1 MSDTNYPL
9 MADGGP
15 DDLPRTLRR
24 ERDAREREARE
35 RLAKEREAAL
45 AAQAAA
51 SPRAQ
56 PQMPTPGMA
65 GDAAAGGHGMG
76 GGGMGSAGMGGP
88 SMADPFVVTDQ
99 DFAHAAPLP
108 SVVRRFD
115 VPFLHL
121 VGFFLKAVLA
131 MVPALIVL
139 GLILWGI
146 GQFLQTFFPH
156 LVKMQI
162 LIWFPN

>member
-9 MADGGP
+9 AADGGP

-35 RLAKEREAAL
+35 RQAKEREAY

-51 SPRAQ
+51 TQAQ
-56 PQMPTPGMA
+56 QAQMHTGQLNAGQMNTGQMNTGM
-65 GDAAAGGHGMG
+65 GHG
-76 GGGMGSAGMGGP
+76 AG
-88 SMADPFVVTDQ
+88 MADPYFVADSSY
-99 DFAHAAPLP
+99 AAQAEPLP
-108 SVVRRFD
+108 AVVRRLD
-115 VPFLHL
+115 VPFGQL
-121 VGFFLKAVLA
+121 VVFFLKAVFA
-131 MVPALIVL
+131 MVPALLLL
-139 GLILWGI
+139 GVILWGI
-146 GQFLQTFFPH
+146 GQALQTFFPQ

>member
-1 MSDTNYPL
+1 MTDTNYPL
-9 MADGGP
+9 IADGGP

-35 RLAKEREAAL
+35 RLAKEREASL
-45 AAQAAA
+45 AANAQRGQSADA
-51 SPRAQ
+51 SIGAPNI
-56 PQMPTPGMA
+56 GS
-65 GDAAAGGHGMG
+65 GLGGQT
-76 GGGMGSAGMGGP
+76 
-88 SMADPFVVTDQ
+88 MADPFVVADHEY
-99 DFAHAAPLP
+99 AHAAPLP

-121 VGFFLKAVLA
+121 VVFFLKAVFA

-146 GQFLQTFFPH
+146 GQFLQTFFPQ

-162 LIWFPN
+162 LVWFPN